1 MKLDRL
7 FIIFLFTVTMTA
19 QANTVLSTK
28 FIEKINKTENSE
40 QLNRVVNELD
50 KSLSSETD
58 KTRLETITRSFA
70 KVNLAKFKVQAK
82 DILNEMYTFLA
93 GQNSDVSTQ
102 AQRMI
107 ESSFNISKYS
117 DVLDFQGQLALFANA
132 IEQDEKLTKEML
144 SYTKNLLGILENHT
158 RNYLALNSFS
168 KLKEVLTLFVLRSN
182 TLKIPV
188 VKTEPTQTNQDSA
201 AMLAGWGLFLI
212 TFGLYLKAGFLRR
225 RELSSERKKWSK
237 LCNDKEVERQWSE
250 NKSRLL
256 MRGIGE
262 ALVVT
267 DKKGKVIESNKKSQ
281 ALLGRYAKNG
291 STFGRVFPKLFM
303 KNNNL
308 KHFEGLYTLSFD
320 PKNYYHVQTIF
331 IKELDQKIYKIL
343 PLNKNAL
350 ITLGK
355 SYLEPQAETVNI
367 LDLVEDEFT
376 KKYSFQEFEKLE
388 LQNIKTKGD
397 ISIEIEP
404 EQASKM
410 VEHYLNLSQALV
422 DVLNCDQVTRE
433 IKRTGDKIQLL
444 ACFDGTK
451 ILQEDLSQ
459 QIKIQGKNITLAD
472 YLTRVEKDYRE
483 LQGAVTIKN
492 LRKEKRLQTILE
504 VTLLVAYERKI
515 DSRTYDSEEGQYIDV

>member
-1 MKLDRL
+1 M
-7 FIIFLFTVTMTA
+7 
-19 QANTVLSTK
+19 
-28 FIEKINKTENSE
+28 
-40 QLNRVVNELD
+40 
-50 KSLSSETD
+50 
-58 KTRLETITRSFA
+58 
-70 KVNLAKFKVQAK
+70 
-82 DILNEMYTFLA
+82 
-93 GQNSDVSTQ
+93 
-102 AQRMI
+102 
-107 ESSFNISKYS
+107 
-117 DVLDFQGQLALFANA
+117 
-132 IEQDEKLTKEML
+132 
-144 SYTKNLLGILENHT
+144 
-158 RNYLALNSFS
+158 
-168 KLKEVLTLFVLRSN
+168 
-182 TLKIPV
+182 
-188 VKTEPTQTNQDSA
+188 
-201 AMLAGWGLFLI
+201 
-212 TFGLYLKAGFLRR
+212 
-225 RELSSERKKWSK
+225 
-237 LCNDKEVERQWSE
+237 
-250 NKSRLL
+250 
-256 MRGIGE
+256 
-262 ALVVT
+262 
-267 DKKGKVIESNKKSQ
+267 
-281 ALLGRYAKNG
+281 
-291 STFGRVFPKLFM
+291 
-303 KNNNL
+303 
-308 KHFEGLYTLSFD
+308 
-320 PKNYYHVQTIF
+320 
-331 IKELDQKIYKIL
+331 
-343 PLNKNAL
+343 NKNAL